1 MKQEYAGD
9 VREYLMYIAGE
20 WIRSSSG
27 DTIEVR
33 NPYDNSL
40 CALVQKGN
48 NKDVKKAIDSAYSV
62 KETWGYTAPTERAD
76 YLYRLYDIMASRKD
90 ELRDALITESGSTYK
105 KASVEVTAT
114 LRTVRAAAEEAQRV
128 VGETISSDVRKIS
141 VTIRHPAGVIAAIT
155 PFNYP
160 LLLSMNKS
168 LYALAVGDT
177 VVLKPASATPITQ
190 LKVAELIDA
199 IRLPSG
205 VFNIVTGS
213 GKTIGNELVTNS
225 KVAHV
230 SFTGSYETGK
240 RIAERAAKTLKRVT
254 LELGGS
260 DPLIILRDA
269 TLDYAVDTAVFG
281 AFFHQGQVC
290 ISAKRIIVED
300 AIAAE
305 FVQRFVR
312 RVKNLKVGDPRKSDT
327 DIGPLAT
334 KAQLKRIN
342 AQVQDAIDKGATI
355 QCGGRHENQLYWP
368 TVITDVMPNMRV
380 YREEVFGPVRPI
392 IIVSDE
398 NEAIG
403 VANDTMYG
411 LSSGIL
417 TNDLNKAIMIAK
429 KLECGMVHINDSP
442 LHFEPRAPFGGT
454 KCSGSGLEGG
464 KYSTEDLTELKW
476 ITIQVGNRNFPI

>member
-1 MKQEYAGD
+1 MKQEVAGN

-20 WIRSSSG
+20 WTRSSSG
-27 DTIEVR
+27 ETIEVR

-40 CALVQKGN
+40 YAIVQKGN

-62 KETWGYTAPTERAD
+62 KEKWGDTAPTERAD
-76 YLYRLYDIMASRKD
+76 YLYRLYDIMTSRKD
-90 ELRDALITESGSTYK
+90 ELRDALIAESGSTYK

-128 VGETISSDVRKIS
+128 VGETILSDIRKIS
-141 VTIRHPAGVIAAIT
+141 ITIRHPAGVIAAIT

-160 LLLSMNKS
+160 LLLSMKKCLS
-168 LYALAVGDT
+168 ALAVGDT

-190 LKVAELIDA
+190 LKVVELIDA

-213 GKTIGNELVTNS
+213 GKTIGNELVTNA
-225 KVAHV
+225 KLAHI

-290 ISAKRIIVED
+290 ISAKRIIVDE
-300 AIAAE
+300 AIAAD
-305 FVQRFVR
+305 FVKRFVS
-312 RVKNLKVGDPRKSDT
+312 RVKNLKVGDPRSADT
-327 DIGPLAT
+327 DIGPLT
-334 KAQLKRIN
+334 TRAQLKRIN

-368 TVITDVMPNMRV
+368 TVITDVKRDMKI

-392 IIVSDE
+392 IIVANE
-398 NEAIG
+398 NEAIE

-411 LSSGIL
+411 LSSGVL
-417 TNDLNKAIMIAK
+417 TNDLNKAIIIAK

-442 LHFEPRAPFGGT
+442 LHFEPRAPFGGA
-454 KCSGSGLEGG
+454 KCSGFGLEGG
-464 KYSTEDLTELKW
+464 KYSTEDLTEIKW
-476 ITIQVGNRNFPI
+476 ITIQIGGRNFPI